1 MRDLK
6 TIKAFKMSCWV
17 LRACLHGG
25 GGPQVGEVIFGES
38 PHKSCK
44 RDHMYRRVTPPKRVT
59 LPNWGTPPPCKLA
72 LRLFQFIY
80 TSSHPRHHL
89 NENLYPWVED
99 RYQVSLNH
107 QMHIQ
112 FHCPGQYH
120 LSQCLN
126 RYLHR

>member
-17 LRACLHGG
+17 LRACLHAGG
-25 GGPQVGEVIFGES
+25 GSQVGEVIFGES

-72 LRLFQFIY
+72 LRFPSLFTQ
-80 TSSHPRHHL
+80 RHTQGTIL
-89 NENLYPWVED
+89 TKT
-99 RYQVSLNH
+99 
-107 QMHIQ
+107 
-112 FHCPGQYH
+112 CTPG
-120 LSQCLN
+120 LKVDIKF
-126 RYLHR
+126 R